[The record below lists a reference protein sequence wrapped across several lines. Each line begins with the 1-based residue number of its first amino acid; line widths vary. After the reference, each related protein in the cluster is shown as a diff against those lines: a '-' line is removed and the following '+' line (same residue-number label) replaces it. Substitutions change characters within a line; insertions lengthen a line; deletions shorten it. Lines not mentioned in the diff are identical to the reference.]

1 MDRFTTQEEEVRKM
15 IAEATNDIMRKL
27 TNVARKQELNEMAR
41 VGFLD
46 NKAKYEVYVRT
57 NDAGFIPHVHIWD
70 SATCGE
76 EFDCCVKLETN
87 EYFFHGHHT
96 DRMNSKMCKAFAEF
110 MEQPC
115 RSPKYKNNYELAVE
129 MWNLN
134 NSDTYDQIKE
144 DSNGNIIMPNYRNIN

>member
-1 MDRFTTQEEEVRKM
+1 MNNKVIEEFISKTTDM
-15 IAEATNDIMRKL
+15 IMERLRKL
-27 TNVARKQELNEMAR
+27 GKRQDLNEMAR

-46 NKAKYEVYVRT
+46 NRAKYEVYVRT

-70 SATCGE
+70 NATCGE

-96 DRMNSKMCKAFAEF
+96 DRMNAKMCKAFAEF

-134 NSDTYDQIKE
+134 NSDSYVQIRE
-144 DSNGNIIMPNYRNIN
+144 NENGEIIMPNYRTITDG

>member
-1 MDRFTTQEEEVRKM
+1 MDRFTMQEEVRKM
-15 IAEATNDIMRKL
+15 IAEATNYIMRKL

-134 NSDTYDQIKE
+134 NSDTYVQIKE